1 MFNINYLKEKIK
13 SFIEFVDRKDIVTA
27 LIIILVAFS
36 SFGLGR
42 LSKIEENRENIS
54 IIYPPNYEQML
65 TANVSQSLNGDIK
78 KGSGNNFNLDSNKTI
93 LASKNG
99 TKYYFTWC
107 SGVSRIKEENKIWFA
122 TEQEAQ
128 MRGLAKSA
136 TCKSK

>member
-1 MFNINYLKEKIK
+1 MNINYLKEKIK
-13 SFIEFVDRKDIVTA
+13 SFVELVDRKDIISV
-27 LIIILVAFS
+27 LIIIFVAFS

-42 LSKIEENRENIS
+42 LSKIEESKEGIS

-65 TANVSQSLNGDIK
+65 TANVNQSLNAGAE
-78 KGSGNNFNLDSNKTI
+78 KGSKVIGKTTSDESNQTI

-128 MRGLAKSA
+128 MRGLTKSS
-136 TCKSK
+136 TCK